1 MVALKCYYTLNP
13 STMIHPDHDCYEIYP
28 IKENLWLK
36 NNIVHKQMRI
46 KSNNCGRWFCVGC
59 FHRCNDP
66 LRVRGTK
73 SLMKTKDIMSKTHK
87 YHRKPVL
94 NYDFINMNNNND
106 IV

>member
-1 MVALKCYYTLNP
+1 MSDSDTHSYENYT
-13 STMIHPDHDCYEIYP
+13 
-28 IKENLWLK
+28 IKENLWVK
-36 NNIVHKQMRI
+36 NNNAHKQSRV

-87 YHRKPVL
+87 YYRKPIL
-94 NYDFINMNNNND
+94 NIDFE
-106 IV
+106 

>member
-1 MVALKCYYTLNP
+1 MTD
-13 STMIHPDHDCYEIYP
+13 SDSYEISN
-28 IKENLWLK
+28 IKENLWLR
-36 NNIVHKQMRI
+36 NNIAHKQSRV

-59 FHRCNDP
+59 FHRCSDP

-73 SLMKTKDIMSKTHK
+73 SLMKTKDVMSKTHK

-94 NYDFINMNNNND
+94 NYNFINMTNNID